1 MDWDLVL
8 WGGMEV
14 PMETCPFMSRL
25 YLPRYICVSFFSSL
39 FLYYLKKRIINVRF
53 GLGDICGI

>member
-25 YLPRYICVSFFSSL
+25 YLPRYICVVFFSP
-39 FLYYLKKRIINVRF
+39 FFFIIFKKINVRF